1 MLKLI
6 GPAAFRATTVC
17 PGTIK
22 IGISEV
28 PCRSTM
34 IVGTV
39 CRMPDGTPY
48 ADAVCA
54 TCGYY
59 LDSTPSE
66 DDLRRLH
73 IRSV

>member
-1 MLKLI
+1 MDPLLS
-6 GPAAFRATTVC
+6 GATTIC

-22 IGISEV
+22 IGKSEI
-28 PCRSTM
+28 PCNSDM

-48 ADAVCA
+48 ADATCA

-59 LDSTPSE
+59 LDSTPTD

-73 IRSV
+73 GLHVREI